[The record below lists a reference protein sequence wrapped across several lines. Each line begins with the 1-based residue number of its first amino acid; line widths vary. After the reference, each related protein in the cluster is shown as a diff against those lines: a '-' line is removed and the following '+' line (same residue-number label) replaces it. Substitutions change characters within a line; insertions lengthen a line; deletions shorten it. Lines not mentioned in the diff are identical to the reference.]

1 MTQKI
6 SYLKTNAFG
15 YEISNFLNK
24 KIQDKSKIIIDYRS
38 LFYSRHEM
46 HYMESLKFG
55 SLNYSSKKSIS
66 RINPDFIVIVGK
78 KKITRLSSSKEIFQK
93 A

>member
-1 MTQKI
+1 
-6 SYLKTNAFG
+6 
-15 YEISNFLNK
+15 
-24 KIQDKSKIIIDYRS
+24 
-38 LFYSRHEM
+38 
-46 HYMESLKFG
+46 MESLKFG

-78 KKITRLSSSKEIFQK
+78 KKYKDCLAPENFSK